1 MRNKRLFAVA
11 GLALLVFLSGCSILT
26 GSGEIDQD
34 DLLED
39 ADYDWDRNATVS
51 YDVTTS
57 SLLSF
62 SSNRYQSVVRL
73 ENQST
78 LILDRSTLFRGD
90 RPVSVEALQFQFPN
104 GTVVN
109 ATHENLTAV
118 RGSDE
123 TEIQVPEA
131 NGTVGYT
138 ATWGSSTTALGGS
151 PRQWSVNT
159 PVEGSHEVRMP
170 NGSRT
175 DLPFLSRT
183 APGSHET
190 TVEDDR
196 AVIRWDDEFDSS
208 SIVVRYY
215 LARDLWLFGGLF
227 LIGSAVAI
235 GGTLYYYRA
244 IQRAREKR
252 EEVGLDVEY
261 EDNDRSDDGP
271 PPGMR

>member
-1 MRNKRLFAVA
+1 MTNKRLLALA
-11 GLALLVFLSGCSILT
+11 GLAFLVFLAGCSVLT

-39 ADYDWDRNATVS
+39 AEYDWDRNATAS

-62 SSNRYQSVVRL
+62 SSNRYQSVVHL

-78 LILDRSTLFRGD
+78 LVLDRSTLFRGD
-90 RPVSVEALQFQFPN
+90 RPVSVEALQFQFTN

-109 ATHENLTAV
+109 ATHPGLTAV

-123 TEIQVPEA
+123 TEIDVPA
-131 NGTVGYT
+131 PNGSVGYT

-151 PRQWSVNT
+151 PRQWRVNT

-196 AVIRWDDEFDSS
+196 AVIRWGDDFDSS

-227 LIGSAVAI
+227 IIGSTLAI
-235 GGTLYYYRA
+235 GGVLYYRRA
-244 IQRAREKR
+244 IQRARKKR

-261 EDNDRSDDGP
+261 EEDDSSNDGP

>member
-1 MRNKRLFAVA
+1 MTNKRLLAVG

-34 DLLED
+34 DLLEP
-39 ADYDWDRNATVS
+39 AEYDWDRNATAS

-62 SSNRYQSVVRL
+62 SSNRYQSVVSL
-73 ENQST
+73 ENQTT
-78 LILDRSTLFRGD
+78 LVLDRSTLFRGD
-90 RPVSVEALQFQFPN
+90 RPVSVESLQFRFTN

-109 ATHENLTAV
+109 ATHEGLTAI

-123 TEIQVPEA
+123 TEIQVPEP

-138 ATWGSSTTALGGS
+138 ATWGGATTALGGS
-151 PRQWSVNT
+151 PRQWRVNT

-170 NGSRT
+170 DGSRT
-175 DLPFLSRT
+175 DLPFMSRT

-190 TVEDDR
+190 TVENDR
-196 AVIRWDDEFDSS
+196 SVIRWGDEFDSS

-227 LIGSAVAI
+227 IVGSTVAI
-235 GGTLYYYRA
+235 GVALYYRRA
-244 IQRAREKR
+244 IQRAREQR
-252 EEVGLDVEY
+252 EEVGLDI
-261 EDNDRSDDGP
+261 EDEDDHSSNDGP